1 MAQSYDELSGAEGR
15 EVFFRAERI
24 PARALFGDRQPKV
37 KLHNHEVSL
46 VDLSMSG
53 VALKVPTTEMNGFA
67 KDAEFPLVIDFKGK
81 TLFEGTGR
89 VARIEENDDGAK
101 LGVALPSAYLD
112 LDALR
117 SEVLQVSAVSD
128 REINYLDVRQNV
140 SEHYRAFIADLSFL
154 LLGYKRRIENFV
166 AQMEPTKDQ
175 IEEFLQ
181 ACEASAIPQWRA
193 LCEEGN
199 ALMADMTDAE
209 ELRWSK
215 LFTEI
220 NITTETMVS
229 PLQRRAYEKPL
240 GYPGDYRVM
249 DYVYEWAREGDTPYA
264 QFVHRL
270 ALEPMECVK
279 TRLKKQEEIILRE
292 IESADK
298 SEPFRI
304 TNMACGTAQ
313 EIRNLLDRK
322 AFTSPVD
329 MTLVDQEKNTLA
341 YAYERTY
348 PAVQKLKGLVTLKYW
363 NASFKQLL
371 RPNELLGGLA
381 GQNLIYSLGLFDYLK
396 EKRGQRLVSG
406 LYDKLAPGGLLVIA
420 NLKEGAVSK
429 WTSEFMSDWPMIYRT
444 PEEMKRLADN
454 LDGAGVSIETD
465 DLDEILFLKIR
476 KQQA

>member
-1 MAQSYDELSGAEGR
+1 MARSYEELSGAEGR

-24 PARALFGDRQPKV
+24 PARALFGDRQPEV

-46 VDLSMSG
+46 IDLSMSG
-53 VALKVPTTEMNGFA
+53 LALEVPADDMNGFA

-89 VARIEENDDGAK
+89 VARVEENDDGAK
-101 LGVALPSAYLD
+101 LGIALPAAYLD

-117 SEVLQVSAVSD
+117 SEILQVSAVSD
-128 REINYLDVRQNV
+128 GQINYLDMRRHV
-140 SEHYRAFIADLSFL
+140 SPHYRAFISDLSFL
-154 LLGYKRRIENFV
+154 LNGYKREIEGFV
-166 AQMEPTKDQ
+166 AQMDPTKDQ

-181 ACEASAIPQWRA
+181 ACEATAIPQWRA

-199 ALMADMTDAE
+199 ALMADMADAE
-209 ELRWSK
+209 EVRWSK

-249 DYVYEWAREGDTPYA
+249 DYVYDWAREGDTPYA

-279 TRLKKQEEIILRE
+279 TRLKKQEEIILSE
-292 IESADK
+292 IERAGK
-298 SEPFRI
+298 KEPFRI

-313 EIRNLLDRK
+313 EIRNLLDQK
-322 AFTSPVD
+322 AFKSPVD

-348 PAVQKLKGLVTLKYW
+348 PAVQDLKGLVTLKYW

-371 RPNELLGGLA
+371 RPNELLADLQ
-381 GQNLIYSLGLFDYLK
+381 GQDLIYSLGLFDYLK
-396 EKRGQRLVSG
+396 EKRGQRLIGG
-406 LYDKLAPGGLLVIA
+406 LFNKLAPGGLLVIA

-429 WTSEFMSDWPMIYRT
+429 WTSEFMSDWSMIYRT
-444 PEEMKRLADN
+444 PEEMRTLADGLN
-454 LDGAGVSIETD
+454 GADVSIETD
-465 DLDEILFLKIR
+465 DLDEILFLKVR

>member
-15 EVFFRAERI
+15 EIFFRAERF
-24 PARALFGDRQPKV
+24 PARAFFGDRQPKV
-37 KLHNHEVSL
+37 RLHNHEVAL
-46 VDLSMSG
+46 LDLSMSG
-53 VALKVPTTEMNGFA
+53 LALEVPAEEMNGFA
-67 KDAEFPLVIDFKGK
+67 KDAEFPLVINFNGK

-89 VARIEENDDGAK
+89 VARIEEGDDGAK
-101 LGVALPSAYLD
+101 LGVSLPSAYLD

-117 SEVLQVSAVSD
+117 AEILQVSAVSD
-128 REINYLDVRQNV
+128 GKINYQDMRRHV
-140 SEHYRAFIADLSFL
+140 SQHYRAFIADLSFL
-154 LLGYKRRIENFV
+154 LQGYKREIERFV
-166 AQMEPTKDQ
+166 TKTNPTEEQ

-181 ACEASAIPQWRA
+181 ACEATAIPQWRA

-199 ALMADMTDAE
+199 DLMAGMTDAD

-220 NITTETMVS
+220 NITTETVAS

-264 QFVHRL
+264 QFMHRL

-279 TRLKKQEEIILRE
+279 TRLKKQEDIILRE
-292 IESADK
+292 IESANK

-313 EIRNLLDRK
+313 EIRNLLDRN
-322 AFTSPVD
+322 AFTSPID
-329 MTLVDQEKNTLA
+329 MTLIDQEKNTLA

-371 RPNELLGGLA
+371 RPNELLSGLA
-381 GQNLIYSLGLFDYLK
+381 GQDLIYSLGLFDYLK
-396 EKRGQRLVSG
+396 EKRGQRLVGS

-429 WTSEFMSDWPMIYRT
+429 WTSEFMSDWSMIYRT
-444 PEEMKRLADN
+444 SDEMKRLADG
-454 LDGAGVSIETD
+454 LDGADVTIETD
-465 DLDEILFLKIR
+465 DLDEILFLKS
-476 KQQA
+476 